1 MIRRQSKVGR
11 QPSLSNSVMANARN
25 SFNPSHISGPDC
37 KSSTANGV
45 NGKMAFL
52 ACAIVAVNAFN
63 GYMTETRDG
72 HKLEMEWDGLLLNKE
87 YYFHVPSTGGDGE
100 EGQVGIEGSASSTQ
114 KYQYPVYPSFEHW
127 SFPHQTIPAHWP
139 SAPPSSGVELAPPS
153 ASGRTAHVLG
163 RDHHCLLT
171 IGQSKEYW
179 VLQAMAIG
187 RLPSMFTTSGSIDTG
202 SVNTF
207 GYRRRWSTL

>member
-1 MIRRQSKVGR
+1 MFKGVHEPLKGKDTGIRLKTRLFYDRQGWLTTVGRNGPHSSNPQGFRDNGPYLPMKRWLDQPHKEEPPHMHRQECRGKDAEDHISTTTGDKLIRRQSKVGR

-25 SFNPSHISGPDC
+25 SFNPSQISGPDC

-45 NGKMAFL
+45 NKKL
-52 ACAIVAVNAFN
+52 A
-63 GYMTETRDG
+63 
-72 HKLEMEWDGLLLNKE
+72 
-87 YYFHVPSTGGDGE
+87 
-100 EGQVGIEGSASSTQ
+100 
-114 KYQYPVYPSFEHW
+114 
-127 SFPHQTIPAHWP
+127 
-139 SAPPSSGVELAPPS
+139 
-153 ASGRTAHVLG
+153 
-163 RDHHCLLT
+163 

-207 GYRRRWSTL
+207 GYRRRWPTLLILLRSPSAISDMISFIVSS